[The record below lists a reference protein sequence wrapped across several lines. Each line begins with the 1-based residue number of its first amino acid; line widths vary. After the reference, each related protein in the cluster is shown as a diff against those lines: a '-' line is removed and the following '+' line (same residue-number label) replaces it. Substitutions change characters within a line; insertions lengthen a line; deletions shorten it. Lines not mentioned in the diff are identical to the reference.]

1 MPIGAWTTDG
11 GAVTCKGDRPVI
23 VAGASLP
30 CRPNRSQHVMSVAA
44 GMVKAAQRGVS
55 VNEVG
60 GMLLA
65 LIKDLKIGRDSV
77 YQWLGCVAGILM
89 IVASTRDQR
98 PNEVLSGV
106 FRGIGAHSIGEWF
119 ETSLPPVLT
128 QPNSSANHLFI
139 GIAFLAVVSMLAMPF
154 FSARK
159 NEWHLDFQAAG
170 LLGAR
175 APSTAW
181 ISLMFAAQFG
191 SLQWAYGW
199 LYSLSWVLGAVIVV
213 LAVILLVTYLAI
225 CKLQIQDLFV
235 PVVGTLLRCGAQAG
249 VVVTATAF
257 ALILVVA
264 GPLLGFALW
273 LFSTVSEA
281 HYEAQC
287 RIAQKRSERKV
298 ASGAKPIRRTA

>member
-1 MPIGAWTTDG
+1 MGPSPA
-11 GAVTCKGDRPVI
+11 R
-23 VAGASLP
+23 VAAPSLPGASLP
-30 CRPNRSQHVMSVAA
+30 CEPHCRQHVMSVAA
-44 GMVKAAQRGVS
+44 GIVKTAQRGVA
-55 VNEVG
+55 VNEVIS
-60 GMLLA
+60 MLLT
-65 LIKDLKIGRDSV
+65 LIKDWKISRYSI
-77 YQWLGCVAGILM
+77 YRWIGCVAGILM
-89 IVASTRDQR
+89 IAASIRDQR

-119 ETSLPPVLT
+119 GTSLPPVLT

-139 GIAFLAVVSMLAMPF
+139 GIAFLAVVSLLAMPF
-154 FSARK
+154 FSAQK
-159 NEWHLDFQAAG
+159 NEWDLGFQASG

-199 LYSLSWVLGAVIVV
+199 LYSLARVLGAVIVV
-213 LAVILLVTYLAI
+213 LAIILLVTCVVI
-225 CKLQIQDLFV
+225 CKLQIQELFV
-235 PVVGTLLRCGAQAG
+235 PVVRALLGCGAQAG
-249 VVVTATAF
+249 VVLTTTAF
-257 ALILVVA
+257 ALIFVVA

-287 RIAQKRSERKV
+287 RIALKRSECEV
-298 ASGAKPIRRTA
+298 ASGAKPIRRSA